1 MRKFSL
7 KIIGLA
13 VLLTGTIFFMLA
25 QVSSE
30 ERPYGMYSNMEI
42 SEETGDVSG
51 FEFFILPSNE
61 GEFIVFQNAEG
72 WPKKPIVLK
81 ITLGGTKVSENNM
94 LRFSHPEMGPFVGKI
109 EGKRLIG
116 EFSEMRYHI
125 ELTKGNS
132 VWQQ

>member
-61 GEFIVFQNAEG
+61 GEFVVFQNAEG
-72 WPKKPIVLK
+72 WPKKPIVL
-81 ITLGGTKVSENNM
+81 GTK
-94 LRFSHPEMGPFVGKI
+94 H
-109 EGKRLIG
+109 
-116 EFSEMRYHI
+116 
-125 ELTKGNS
+125 LTPKKFIAAAKKYYGLKKDLDK
-132 VWQQ
+132 VFKVVRKKK